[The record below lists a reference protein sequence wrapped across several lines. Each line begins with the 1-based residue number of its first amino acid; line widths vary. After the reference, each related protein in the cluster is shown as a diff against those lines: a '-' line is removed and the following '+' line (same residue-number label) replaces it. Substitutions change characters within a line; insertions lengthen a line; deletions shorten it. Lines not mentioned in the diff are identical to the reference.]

1 MYGTRL
7 LIGVFLGF
15 LVGIP
20 CTFSQ
25 SAVNNL
31 QTTEVVKP
39 MENAA
44 QHDARMTWWREARF
58 GMFIHW
64 GLYAVPAGEWN
75 GKTGYGEWIRTSA
88 EIPLEVYDQF
98 RPKFNP
104 VQFDAD
110 AWVKMAKDAGMKY
123 IVITSKHHDGFCMFD
138 TRQTDF
144 NIMTTPFRRDPMKEL
159 AAACKK
165 YGLKFC
171 FYHSIMDWHH
181 PDYLPRREW
190 EKNRSAGG
198 ADFNRY
204 VAYMKAQLKELLTN
218 YGDIGVLW
226 FDGEWESTWN
236 ENHGKEIYDYVRML
250 QPAIIVNNRV
260 GAGRLDMEGLT
271 KDGAFGGDFGTPEQ
285 QIPATG
291 LPGVDWETCMT
302 MNDHWGY
309 NKADKNFKSS
319 KEMIRMLADIASKG
333 GNYLLN
339 VGPTAEG
346 LIPPESVERLA
357 LIGNWL
363 KVNSESI
370 YGTMPSPFS
379 HLSWGRC
386 TQKKEIN
393 GSVLY
398 LHVFDW
404 PVNGKLILTGVMNS
418 PENAFLLADPGRKA
432 LKIKREKDALIISL
446 PSTQP
451 DSMNSVIALH
461 LKGDLDMYL
470 PPEFHSEFSTFVD
483 SLKIPLSTD
492 RNNIEIRYTHG
503 KSDPSI
509 TSALYTHPILIRET
523 TTLCARCFRDGKPV
537 SGTVTREFVKMFPRK
552 EYRTNP
558 DSPPKPGV
566 FYKYYEGSFDSLPV
580 SGSLAPVK
588 QGVIPDFLFTPRNQD
603 DLFSFDYSGYL
614 MVPESSVYI
623 FSISSDD
630 GSRLWIDDHP
640 VVNND
645 GLHSLA
651 EKSGA
656 IALAKGFHKLR
667 IAYFERTGNDNLLVM
682 LKSQTLQKQVL
693 PKEWLFH

>member
-15 LVGIP
+15 LSGIP

-31 QTTEVVKP
+31 QMVEVIKP
-39 MENAA
+39 METAA
-44 QHDARMTWWREARF
+44 QHDARMAWWRDARF

-110 AWVKMAKDAGMKY
+110 AWVKMARDAGMKY

-144 NIMTTPFRRDPMKEL
+144 NIMTTPFNRDPMKEL

-165 YGLKFC
+165 QGLKFC

-190 EKNRSAGG
+190 EKTRSAGG

-226 FDGEWESTWN
+226 FDGEWENTWN
-236 ENHGKEIYDYVRML
+236 ENYGKEIYDYVRML
-250 QPAIIVNNRV
+250 QPAVIVNNRV

-271 KDGAFGGDFGTPEQ
+271 KEGAFGGDFGTPEQ

-357 LIGNWL
+357 SIGRWM

-404 PVNGKLILTGVMNS
+404 PVNGKLILPGVMNS

-446 PSTQP
+446 PSSPP
-451 DSMNSVIALH
+451 DSVNSVVAVH
-461 LKGDLDMYL
+461 LKG
-470 PPEFHSEFSTFVD
+470 
-483 SLKIPLSTD
+483 
-492 RNNIEIRYTHG
+492 
-503 KSDPSI
+503 
-509 TSALYTHPILIRET
+509 AL
-523 TTLCARCFRDGKPV
+523 TL
-537 SGTVTREFVKMFPRK
+537 T
-552 EYRTNP
+552 
-558 DSPPKPGV
+558 
-566 FYKYYEGSFDSLPV
+566 
-580 SGSLAPVK
+580 
-588 QGVIPDFLFTPRNQD
+588 
-603 DLFSFDYSGYL
+603 
-614 MVPESSVYI
+614 
-623 FSISSDD
+623 
-630 GSRLWIDDHP
+630 
-640 VVNND
+640 
-645 GLHSLA
+645 
-651 EKSGA
+651 
-656 IALAKGFHKLR
+656 KGMAVH
-667 IAYFERTGNDNLLVM
+667 
-682 LKSQTLQKQVL
+682 
-693 PKEWLFH
+693 